1 VRPSR
6 RSFALAVVPAL
17 LALGACG
24 SAIAPASRL
33 LGTAPVPSE
42 AAATPTAVRPTTT
55 GAAGATSTA
64 APSATTANAGTTAPA
79 PASSAPAPPASTAA
93 SAPQPTSGGAPPTT
107 ATGAVTRVT
116 AMYTSIGYS
125 ISGAEAACLAGAT
138 DPSVLGAVE
147 AGGDAAIVGKVAGG
161 LVQAL
166 AKCEPE
172 SFLKEQDDITVD
184 DYKVDATQARCVTK
198 ALDAAAV
205 ADAVIAQAYFE
216 GTTTLPADKM
226 QRLIDQLTPCVGAAK
241 AREIVTT

>member
-1 VRPSR
+1 
-6 RSFALAVVPAL
+6 
-17 LALGACG
+17 
-24 SAIAPASRL
+24 
-33 LGTAPVPSE
+33 
-42 AAATPTAVRPTTT
+42 
-55 GAAGATSTA
+55 
-64 APSATTANAGTTAPA
+64 
-79 PASSAPAPPASTAA
+79 
-93 SAPQPTSGGAPPTT
+93 
-107 ATGAVTRVT
+107 
-116 AMYTSIGYS
+116 MYTSIGYS

-138 DPSVLGAVE
+138 DPTVLAAVE

-172 SFLKEQDDITVD
+172 SFLKEQDEITVD
-184 DYKVDATQARCVTK
+184 DYKVDAAQARCVTK

-205 ADAVIAQAYFE
+205 ADAVVAQAYFE